1 MAKKVILMPLAE
13 ANYDTIITYLLIAW
27 NVKVANEFID
37 RLTQVIGYI
46 AGNPQMY
53 AFVDDVKRVQKC
65 VLTKQNVIYFVE
77 TDDVIKILAIFDSR
91 QSPDKL
97 LNII

>member
-13 ANYDTIITYLLIAW
+13 ANYDAIITYLLNAW
-27 NVKVANEFID
+27 NVKVANEFIG

-46 AGNPQMY
+46 AKNPQMY
-53 AFVDDVKRVQKC
+53 VFVDKVKRVQKC

-77 TDDVIKILAIFDSR
+77 TEDVIKILAIFDSR